1 MFGHLRNVLSIGLLL
16 LALCVAAV
24 WVRSYLVR
32 DVLSLAWPRHRADV
46 LSTSGQF
53 VVVEEPSET
62 AHLARRV
69 AWRRQADVIPY
80 GSSVREAL
88 VRFQVHRSGT
98 ARVWV
103 FPQWPLVVAA
113 ALAPAVGVVRRR
125 RTRVV
130 PGTCRRCGYD
140 LRATPERCPECGAV
154 PAPQGPQH
162 SRGRR
167 NHRSA

>member
-1 MFGHLRNVLSIGLLL
+1 MTRHLLNALSVTLLL
-16 LALCVAAV
+16 LALCVAGV

-32 DVLSLAWPRHRADV
+32 DTLALAWPRHRADV
-46 LSTSGQF
+46 HSTSGQF
-53 VVVEEPSET
+53 VVVEEP
-62 AHLARRV
+62 AAGAPPARRV
-69 AWRRQADVIPY
+69 RWRREPDVIPY
-80 GSSVREAL
+80 GASVRWAL

-130 PGTCRRCGYD
+130 PGTCRHCGYD
-140 LRATPERCPECGAV
+140 LRATPHTCPECGTSAPAV
-154 PAPQGPQH
+154 
-162 SRGRR
+162 
-167 NHRSA
+167 